1 MEPPLLGRRFFL
13 CLFIVRL
20 EEKMEKL
27 KILLPKGR
35 IYDNVVNLFSG
46 AGITIKL
53 PDRAYRP
60 TVNQD
65 DLEAKVMKPQNI
77 GKLLELGAHDVG
89 FTGLDWIK
97 ETDADVE
104 EIMDLGFDK
113 VRIVAAVP
121 KAISDEN
128 LFSKRVIVA
137 TEYERVAQTW
147 LNEKK
152 INSLVVRTYGAT
164 EVFPPD
170 DADMIIDNTSTGR
183 TLEENGLRI
192 VDTIMTS
199 STRMFASKE
208 AMKDP
213 QKKEK
218 IMELKMLFE
227 AVLDARDRVMLE
239 MNVSRLRFQ
248 ELVTGLPAMRSP
260 TVAPLYGDDGYA
272 IKIAVKKSE
281 VPTLLPLLKK
291 LGATDILEYELRK
304 VLS

>member
-1 MEPPLLGRRFFL
+1 MEQ
-13 CLFIVRL
+13 
-20 EEKMEKL
+20 L

-35 IYDNVVNLFSG
+35 IYENVVELFNG

-60 TVNQD
+60 SVNQD

-77 GKLLELGAHDVG
+77 GKLLELGAHDLG
-89 FTGLDWIK
+89 FTGRDWVM
-97 ETDADVE
+97 ETGADVE

-121 KAISDEN
+121 KELDDSFLA
-128 LFSKRVIVA
+128 SKRIVVA
-137 TEYERVAQTW
+137 TEY
-147 LNEKK
+147 KK
-152 INSLVVRTYGAT
+152 IADDWLQKKGYSFLTVRTYGAT

-183 TLEENGLRI
+183 TLIENGLRI
-192 VDTIMTS
+192 VDTITTS
-199 STRMFASKE
+199 STCMFASKE

-213 QKKEK
+213 FKKKK
-218 IMELKMLFE
+218 IFELKMLFE

-239 MNVSRLRFQ
+239 MNVSKNDF
-248 ELVTGLPAMRSP
+248 ELLVNSLPSMRSP
-260 TVAPLYGDDGYA
+260 TVSPLLGDDGFA
-272 IKIAVKKSE
+272 VKIAVKKSE
-281 VPTLLPLLKK
+281 VPNLLPKLKS

-304 VLS
+304 VLA

>member
-1 MEPPLLGRRFFL
+1 MD
-13 CLFIVRL
+13 
-20 EEKMEKL
+20 KL

-35 IYDNVVNLFSG
+35 IYDNVISLFSG
-46 AGITIKL
+46 AGISIKL
-53 PDRAYRP
+53 PERAYRP
-60 TVNQD
+60 SVNQD

-89 FTGLDWIK
+89 FTGRDWIE
-97 ETDADVE
+97 ETDADVV
-104 EIMDLGFDK
+104 EIMDLGFDS

-121 KAISDEN
+121 NAMDDVALKT
-128 LFSKRVIVA
+128 KRVIVA
-137 TEYERVAQTW
+137 TEYEKIAKRW
-147 LNEKK
+147 LEQQK

-170 DADMIIDNTSTGR
+170 DSDMIIDNTSTGR
-183 TLEENGLRI
+183 TLIENGLRI

-199 STRMFASKE
+199 STRMFASKQ
-208 AMKDP
+208 AMENP
-213 QKKEK
+213 EKKKK
-218 IMELKMLFE
+218 ILELKMLFE

-239 MNVSRLRFQ
+239 MNVVKSQF
-248 ELVTGLPAMRSP
+248 EGLVKGLPSMRSP

-272 IKIAVKKSE
+272 IKIAVKRSE
-281 VPTLLPLLKK
+281 VPTLLPKLKE

>member
-1 MEPPLLGRRFFL
+1 MD
-13 CLFIVRL
+13 
-20 EEKMEKL
+20 KL

-35 IYDNVVNLFSG
+35 IYENVVSLFSG
-46 AGITIKL
+46 AGIKISL

-89 FTGLDWIK
+89 FTGRDWVE
-97 ETDADVE
+97 ETGVEVE
-104 EIMDLGFDK
+104 EILDLGFDK
-113 VRIVAAVP
+113 VRLIAAVP
-121 KAISDEN
+121 NEIDDS
-128 LFSKRVIVA
+128 FIYSKRVIVA
-137 TEYERVAQTW
+137 TEYDKIAQRW
-147 LNEKK
+147 LDKQK
-152 INSLVVRTYGAT
+152 INALVVHTNGAT

-183 TLEENGLRI
+183 TLKENGLRI

-213 QKKEK
+213 AKKQK

-227 AVLDARDRVMLE
+227 AVLDARDKVMLE
-239 MNVSRLRFQ
+239 MNVTKENFEQ
-248 ELVTGLPAMRSP
+248 LVKGIPAMRSP
-260 TVAPLYGDDGYA
+260 TVSPLYGNDGYA
-272 IKIAVKKSE
+272 IKVAVSKGE
-281 VPTLLPLLKK
+281 VPVLLPQLKK
-291 LGATDILEYELRK
+291 LGATDILEYDLRK
-304 VLS
+304 VLA

>member
-1 MEPPLLGRRFFL
+1 
-13 CLFIVRL
+13 
-20 EEKMEKL
+20 MEKL

-35 IYDNVVNLFSG
+35 IYENVVGLFSG

-89 FTGLDWIK
+89 FTGRDWIE
-97 ETDADVE
+97 ETGADVV

-121 KAISDEN
+121 NEIDDTALSSRRI
-128 LFSKRVIVA
+128 IVA
-137 TEYERVAQTW
+137 TEYEKIASRW
-147 LNEKK
+147 LEEKK
-152 INSLVVRTYGAT
+152 MNSLVVRTYGAT

-170 DADMIIDNTSTGR
+170 DADMIIDNTATGR
-183 TLEENGLRI
+183 TLVENGLRI

-208 AMKDP
+208 AMADP
-213 QKKEK
+213 DKKKK

-239 MNVSRLRFQ
+239 MNVTKARFQ
-248 ELVTGLPAMRSP
+248 DLVTGLPSMRSP

-281 VPTLLPLLKK
+281 VPNLLPKLKE
-291 LGATDILEYELRK
+291 LGATDILEYDLRK

>member
-1 MEPPLLGRRFFL
+1 
-13 CLFIVRL
+13 
-20 EEKMEKL
+20 MEKL

-35 IYDNVVNLFSG
+35 IYDNVVELFNG
-46 AGITIKL
+46 AGISIKL

-89 FTGLDWIK
+89 FTGRDWIE
-97 ETDADVE
+97 ETGVDVE
-104 EIMDLGFDK
+104 EIMDLGFDT

-121 KAISDEN
+121 NTVSDES
-128 LFSKRVIVA
+128 LKTKRIIVA
-137 TEYERVAQTW
+137 TEYEKIARKW
-147 LNEKK
+147 LN
-152 INSLVVRTYGAT
+152 NRQQDSLIVRTYGAT

-170 DADMIIDNTSTGR
+170 DADMIIDNTATGR
-183 TLEENGLRI
+183 TLIENGLRI

-199 STRMFASKE
+199 STRMFASK
-208 AMKDP
+208 AALAVP
-213 QKKEK
+213 AKKQK

-239 MNVSRLRFQ
+239 MNVTRARFQ
-248 ELVTGLPAMRSP
+248 DLVTGLPSMRSP
-260 TVAPLYGDDGYA
+260 TVSPLYGDDGYA

-281 VPTLLPLLKK
+281 VPVLLPKLKA
-291 LGATDILEYELRK
+291 LGATDILEYDLRK
-304 VLS
+304 VLA

>member
-1 MEPPLLGRRFFL
+1 
-13 CLFIVRL
+13 
-20 EEKMEKL
+20 MEKL

-35 IYDNVVNLFSG
+35 IYDNVVELFNG
-46 AGITIKL
+46 AGISIKL

-89 FTGLDWIK
+89 FTGRDWIE
-97 ETDADVE
+97 ETGADVE
-104 EIMDLGFDK
+104 EIMDLGFDT

-121 KAISDEN
+121 NTVSDES
-128 LFSKRVIVA
+128 LKTKRIIVA
-137 TEYERVAQTW
+137 TEYEKIARKW
-147 LNEKK
+147 LN
-152 INSLVVRTYGAT
+152 NRQQDSLIVRTYGAT

-170 DADMIIDNTSTGR
+170 DADMIIDNTATGR
-183 TLEENGLRI
+183 TLMENGLRI

-199 STRMFASKE
+199 STRMFASKT
-208 AMKDP
+208 AMANP
-213 QKKEK
+213 AKKQK

-239 MNVSRLRFQ
+239 MNVTRARFQ
-248 ELVTGLPAMRSP
+248 DLVTGLPSMRSP
-260 TVAPLYGDDGYA
+260 TVSPLYGDDGYA

-281 VPTLLPLLKK
+281 VPVLLPKLKA
-291 LGATDILEYELRK
+291 LGATDILEYDLRK
-304 VLS
+304 VLA

>member
-1 MEPPLLGRRFFL
+1 
-13 CLFIVRL
+13 
-20 EEKMEKL
+20 MEKL

-35 IYDNVVNLFSG
+35 IYDNVVELFNG
-46 AGITIKL
+46 AGISIKL

-89 FTGLDWIK
+89 FTGRDWIE
-97 ETDADVE
+97 ETGADVE
-104 EIMDLGFDK
+104 EIMDLGFDT

-121 KAISDEN
+121 NMVSDES
-128 LFSKRVIVA
+128 LKTKRIIVA
-137 TEYERVAQTW
+137 TEYEKIARKW
-147 LNEKK
+147 LDTQKQD
-152 INSLVVRTYGAT
+152 SLIVRTYGAT

-170 DADMIIDNTSTGR
+170 DADMIIDNTATGR
-183 TLEENGLRI
+183 TLMENGLRI

-199 STRMFASKE
+199 STRMFASK
-208 AMKDP
+208 AALAVP
-213 QKKEK
+213 AKKQK

-239 MNVSRLRFQ
+239 MNVTRARFQ
-248 ELVTGLPAMRSP
+248 DLVTGLPSMRSP
-260 TVAPLYGDDGYA
+260 TVSPLYGDDGYA

-281 VPTLLPLLKK
+281 VPVLLPKLKA
-291 LGATDILEYELRK
+291 LGATDILEYDLRK
-304 VLS
+304 VLA

>member
-1 MEPPLLGRRFFL
+1 
-13 CLFIVRL
+13 
-20 EEKMEKL
+20 MEKL

-35 IYDNVVNLFSG
+35 IYDNVVELFNGSG
-46 AGITIKL
+46 ISIKL

-89 FTGLDWIK
+89 FTGRDWIE
-97 ETDADVE
+97 ETGADVE
-104 EIMDLGFDK
+104 EIMDLGFDT

-121 KAISDEN
+121 NTVSDES
-128 LFSKRVIVA
+128 LKTKRIIVA
-137 TEYERVAQTW
+137 TEYEKIARKW
-147 LNEKK
+147 LN
-152 INSLVVRTYGAT
+152 NRQQDSLIVRTYGAT

-170 DADMIIDNTSTGR
+170 DADMIIDNTATGR
-183 TLEENGLRI
+183 TLMENGLRI

-199 STRMFASKE
+199 STRMFASK
-208 AMKDP
+208 AALANP
-213 QKKEK
+213 AKKQK

-239 MNVSRLRFQ
+239 MNVTRARFQ
-248 ELVTGLPAMRSP
+248 DLVTGLPSMRSP
-260 TVAPLYGDDGYA
+260 TVSPLYGDDGYA

-281 VPTLLPLLKK
+281 VPVLLPKLKA
-291 LGATDILEYELRK
+291 LGATDILEYDLRK
-304 VLS
+304 VLA

>member
-1 MEPPLLGRRFFL
+1 
-13 CLFIVRL
+13 
-20 EEKMEKL
+20 MEKL

-35 IYDNVVNLFSG
+35 IYDNVVELFNG
-46 AGITIKL
+46 AGISIKL
-53 PDRAYRP
+53 PERAYRP

-89 FTGLDWIK
+89 FTGRDWIE
-97 ETDADVE
+97 ETSADVE

-121 KAISDEN
+121 NAIDDN
-128 LFSKRVIVA
+128 QLKSKRVIVA
-137 TEYERVAQTW
+137 TEYENISKRW
-147 LNEKK
+147 LDKEK
-152 INSLVVRTYGAT
+152 IDSLVVRTYGAT

-170 DADMIIDNTSTGR
+170 DADMIIDNTATGR
-183 TLEENGLRI
+183 TLVENGLRI

-213 QKKEK
+213 EKKKK
-218 IMELKMLFE
+218 ILELKMLFE

-239 MNVSRLRFQ
+239 MNVSKENFDA
-248 ELVTGLPAMRSP
+248 LVKGLPSMKSP
-260 TVAPLYGDDGYA
+260 TVSPLHGDDGFA

-281 VPTLLPLLKK
+281 VPNLLPKLKE
-291 LGATDILEYELRK
+291 LGATDILEYQLRK
-304 VLS
+304 VMN

>member
-1 MEPPLLGRRFFL
+1 
-13 CLFIVRL
+13 
-20 EEKMEKL
+20 MEKL

-35 IYDNVVNLFSG
+35 IYDNVVELFNG
-46 AGITIKL
+46 AGISIKL

-89 FTGLDWIK
+89 FTGRDWIE
-97 ETDADVE
+97 ETGADVE
-104 EIMDLGFDK
+104 EIMDLGFDT

-121 KAISDEN
+121 NMVSDES
-128 LFSKRVIVA
+128 LKTKRIIVA
-137 TEYERVAQTW
+137 TEYEKIARKW
-147 LNEKK
+147 LDTQKQD
-152 INSLVVRTYGAT
+152 SLIVRTYGAT

-170 DADMIIDNTSTGR
+170 DADMIIDNTATGR
-183 TLEENGLRI
+183 TLIENGLRI

-199 STRMFASKE
+199 STRMFASK
-208 AMKDP
+208 AALAVP
-213 QKKEK
+213 AKKQK

-239 MNVSRLRFQ
+239 MNVTRARFQ
-248 ELVTGLPAMRSP
+248 DLVTGLPSMRSP
-260 TVAPLYGDDGYA
+260 TVSPLYGDDGYA

-281 VPTLLPLLKK
+281 VPVLLPKLKA
-291 LGATDILEYELRK
+291 LGATDILEYDLRK
-304 VLS
+304 VLA

>member
-1 MEPPLLGRRFFL
+1 
-13 CLFIVRL
+13 
-20 EEKMEKL
+20 MEKL

-35 IYDNVVNLFSG
+35 IYDNVVELFNG
-46 AGITIKL
+46 AGISIKL

-89 FTGLDWIK
+89 FTGRDWIE
-97 ETDADVE
+97 ETGADVE
-104 EIMDLGFDK
+104 EIMDLGFDT

-121 KAISDEN
+121 NTVSDES
-128 LFSKRVIVA
+128 LKTKRIIVA
-137 TEYERVAQTW
+137 TEYEKIARKW
-147 LNEKK
+147 LN
-152 INSLVVRTYGAT
+152 NRQQDSLIVRTYGAT

-170 DADMIIDNTSTGR
+170 DADMIIDNTATGR
-183 TLEENGLRI
+183 TLMENGLRI

-199 STRMFASKE
+199 STRMFASK
-208 AMKDP
+208 AALANP
-213 QKKEK
+213 AKKQK

-239 MNVSRLRFQ
+239 MNVTRARFQ
-248 ELVTGLPAMRSP
+248 DLVTGLPSMRSP
-260 TVAPLYGDDGYA
+260 TVSPLYGDDGYA

-281 VPTLLPLLKK
+281 VPVLLPKLKA
-291 LGATDILEYELRK
+291 LGATDILEYDLRK
-304 VLS
+304 VLA